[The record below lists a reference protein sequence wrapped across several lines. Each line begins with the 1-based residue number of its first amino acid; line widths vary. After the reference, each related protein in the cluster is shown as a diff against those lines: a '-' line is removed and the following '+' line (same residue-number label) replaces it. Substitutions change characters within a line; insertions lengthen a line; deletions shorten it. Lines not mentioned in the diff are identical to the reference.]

1 MARRGPMKP
10 IMPGIGDDVARAVIG
25 GRYTPAGLPG
35 TIAIARWPHVARL
48 VKDMTVAAAI
58 VAPGVGPVLAIVA
71 AVFSQLPPVLAQFAT
86 ILEGLPPI
94 APTHVALHL
103 TPALMRSEEHTS
115 ELQSLMT

>member
-58 VAPGVGPVLAIVA
+58 VAPGVAPFLAIVA
-71 AVFSQLPPVLAQFAT
+71 AVFHQLPPVPAQFAT
-86 ILEGLPPI
+86 ILAGLPPN
-94 APTHVALHL
+94 APTQAPPPPPPPPL
-103 TPALMRSEEHTS
+103 P
-115 ELQSLMT
+115 